1 MPNKLISKS
10 TSTQTT
16 PAPGDSATLNHP
28 RYNAGREQ
36 VIYDYLRGRGV
47 GAVQAAG
54 LMGNLAVESWLNAN
68 IKQVGGGPAY
78 GLAQMEEPRRKAMM
92 EYNKVPYLFGSKL
105 TPEEQQQL
113 DYIIDKGFNSQTTNE
128 WRHGKGFNGANAA
141 RKAFLNAQTVREASD
156 IITNNYLRPG
166 KPHLKRRRAMSEYY
180 YDKYAKKKPF
190 SDGYMWN
197 GNN

>member
-10 TSTQTT
+10 TSAQTT

-28 RYNAGREQ
+28 RYKADREQ

-68 IKQVGGGPAY
+68 IKQVGGGSAY

-92 EYNKVPYLFGSKL
+92 EYNEVPYLFGSKL

-128 WRHGKGFNGANAA
+128 
-141 RKAFLNAQTVREASD
+141 
-156 IITNNYLRPG
+156 
-166 KPHLKRRRAMSEYY
+166 
-180 YDKYAKKKPF
+180 
-190 SDGYMWN
+190 
-197 GNN
+197 

>member
-28 RYNAGREQ
+28 KYKADHKQ

-78 GLAQMEEPRRKAMM
+78 GLAQMEESR
-92 EYNKVPYLFGSKL
+92 
-105 TPEEQQQL
+105 Q
-113 DYIIDKGFNSQTTNE
+113 
-128 WRHGKGFNGANAA
+128 
-141 RKAFLNAQTVREASD
+141 
-156 IITNNYLRPG
+156 
-166 KPHLKRRRAMSEYY
+166 
-180 YDKYAKKKPF
+180 
-190 SDGYMWN
+190 
-197 GNN
+197 